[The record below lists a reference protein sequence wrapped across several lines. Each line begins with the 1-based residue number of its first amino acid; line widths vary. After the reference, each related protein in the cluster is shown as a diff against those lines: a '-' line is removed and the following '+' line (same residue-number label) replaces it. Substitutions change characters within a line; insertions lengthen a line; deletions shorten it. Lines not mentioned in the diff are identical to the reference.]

1 MTELA
6 EDPGGHNLRAR
17 YKWRIVGGL
26 VAAMVLNTWLVV
38 RFNGTLARLLGIDPD
53 VPLRDS
59 HISSLAF
66 ACFVLLV
73 FVWAVVPVV
82 VYHAALVLVLR
93 ARGILPPDAGW
104 ATVLQWR
111 RFPSHW
117 LMTEAERQSKG
128 LWSACGFQRLRPGR
142 QLTLLVGFVLA
153 ILGMLSVWLVV
164 DAAFMKPVTFDPH
177 RPLWS
182 QWNELIVVGVWLVVI
197 TASMLLAMWSA
208 VVIMAGVSLA
218 RGQLTAAEALALIRR
233 GRSPKAWTRPEYR
246 AGDRTFGDD

>member
-38 RFNGTLARLLGIDPD
+38 RFNSTLARLLGIDPD

-59 HISSLAF
+59 HISPLAF

-82 VYHAALVLVLR
+82 V
-93 ARGILPPDAGW
+93 
-104 ATVLQWR
+104 
-111 RFPSHW
+111 
-117 LMTEAERQSKG
+117 
-128 LWSACGFQRLRPGR
+128 
-142 QLTLLVGFVLA
+142 
-153 ILGMLSVWLVV
+153 
-164 DAAFMKPVTFDPH
+164 KPVTFDPH

-197 TASMLLAMWSA
+197 TASMLLAIWSA